1 MPRTTRVDAFE
12 EDLSEAQKLLDMAF
26 HKAKTVSRKGKSP
39 LERGRSLTA
48 GKIGRACGM
57 LLRHL
62 SLARAPFK
70 RMEEIPPFT
79 LALFEEK
86 LGKGKLERSLNRVR
100 VAEERIIGF
109 RREEERKIPKL
120 VDPALLKDS
129 LRRFYGRASSAVR
142 EVEEDLVLL
151 DKAAALMKQ
160 SPHIDPAV
168 PTVVV
173 VGYPNVGK
181 SSLLRRLTSAV
192 PKVAS
197 YPFTTLS
204 VGVGHAEIG
213 PTLRTQ
219 VVDTPGMLVRTPK
232 KAKVAGGPEREAEA
246 ALDTSTGIVI
256 FLIDPTGSCGWPL
269 EDQMKLLER
278 LKAAHPGRTMLLVE
292 NKADLMHGD
301 SGNIKISCL
310 TGEGI
315 DELTELLKKELR
327 KEYAAWREM
336 ILRTGELPQV
346 TPEGNERT
354 PPSSEA

>member
-1 MPRTTRVDAFE
+1 MPRAKVEREVE
-12 EDLSEAQKLLDMAF
+12 EDLSEAQKLLDLAF
-26 HKAKTVSRKGKSP
+26 HRAKTVSRKGKTP

-79 LALFEEK
+79 IALLEEK
-86 LGKGKLERSLNRVR
+86 LGKGRLERSLSRVR
-100 VAEERIIGF
+100 TAEERIIGF
-109 RREEERKIPKL
+109 RREEEKKIPRL
-120 VDPALLKDS
+120 VDPALLKES

-142 EVEEDLVLL
+142 EVEEDLVRLE
-151 DKAAALMKQ
+151 DAAALMKQ

-181 SSLLRRLTSAV
+181 SSLLRRLTSAS
-192 PKVAS
+192 PKVAA

-204 VGVGHAEIG
+204 VSIGHAEIG

-232 KAKVAGGPEREAEA
+232 KAKVAGGPEREAMA
-246 ALDTSTGIVI
+246 ALETSTGIVI

-278 LKAAHPGRTMLLVE
+278 LKAAHPGRRMITVE
-292 NKADLMHGD
+292 NKVDLLHAE
-301 SGNIKISCL
+301 SGNQKISCL

-315 DELTELLKKELR
+315 EELVELLKAELR

-336 ILRTGELPQV
+336 VLRTGVLPQV
-346 TPEGNERT
+346 IPEGNERT
-354 PPSSEA
+354 PPSSGA

>member
-1 MPRTTRVDAFE
+1 MPKDRKEDTVE
-12 EDLSEAQKLLDMAF
+12 ESPSQAQRLLDMAF
-26 HKAKTVSRKGKSP
+26 HRATTVSRKGKTP
-39 LERGRSLTA
+39 LDRGRSLTA

-62 SLARAPFK
+62 SLARAPFR

-79 LALFEEK
+79 IALLEER

-109 RREEERKIPKL
+109 RREEEKKIPRL
-120 VDPALLKDS
+120 VDPALLKES

-142 EVEEDLVLL
+142 EVEADLARLEEAATLL
-151 DKAAALMKQ
+151 KQ

-181 SSLLRRLTSAV
+181 SSLLRRLTSAS

-197 YPFTTLS
+197 YPFTTLTVS
-204 VGVGHAEIG
+204 IGHAEIG
-213 PTLRTQ
+213 PILRTQ

-232 KAKVAGGPEREAEA
+232 KAKVAGGPEREAMV
-246 ALDTSTGIVI
+246 ALETSTGIVI
-256 FLIDPTGSCGWPL
+256 FLVDPTGSCGWPL
-269 EDQMKLLER
+269 EDQMKLLTRIREAYPER
-278 LKAAHPGRTMLLVE
+278 RTIVVE
-292 NKADLMHGD
+292 NKVDLMHAET
-301 SGNIKISCL
+301 GNLKISCL

-315 DELTELLKKELR
+315 EELTEVLKSELKKEH
-327 KEYAAWREM
+327 AAWREM
-336 ILRTGELPQV
+336 VLRTGEMPQT
-346 TPEGNERT
+346 TPEGNG
-354 PPSSEA
+354 